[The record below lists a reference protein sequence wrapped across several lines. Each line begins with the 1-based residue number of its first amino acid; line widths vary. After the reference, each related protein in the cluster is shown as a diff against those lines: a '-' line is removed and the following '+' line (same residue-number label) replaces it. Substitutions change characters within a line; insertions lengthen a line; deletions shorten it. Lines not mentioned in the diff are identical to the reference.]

1 MLRLLHDVHM
11 CLCQNSHDNKSA
23 SSFSTNPMLS
33 HWAVPELLD
42 KILPFF
48 NDVDGDLQCGLLLL
62 TETFDQ
68 LLHRLYWLSINIIQ
82 QLLLKLLQPCPQLQ
96 RNNIITSQSET
107 SQYYEPVSDLCGS
120 MGLQTNNLK
129 YPNAQTWQDKQPD
142 GLWLSPNGWCCYF
155 LWMASSYVSSGLA
168 ICLCWHVKE
177 CSSCHSRPCLSF
189 HTSPLSFSTSTFLFF
204 QNSSL

>member
-1 MLRLLHDVHM
+1 MQIVSAGLVIVTNATDVNGMLRPLHDVHDM

-23 SSFSTNPMLS
+23 SSFSTKPMLS

-68 LLHRLYWLSINIIQ
+68 LLHRLNWLSINIIQ

-96 RNNIITSQSET
+96 RNNIIISQSDT
-107 SQYYEPVSDLCGS
+107 SQYHEPVSGRCRS
-120 MGLQTNNLK
+120 MGLQTNNISSIIWNIQMHTHDK
-129 YPNAQTWQDKQPD
+129 TNSQTDF
-142 GLWLSPNGWCCYF
+142 G
-155 LWMASSYVSSGLA
+155 
-168 ICLCWHVKE
+168 
-177 CSSCHSRPCLSF
+177 CHWTAGVVISWE
-189 HTSPLSFSTSTFLFF
+189 
-204 QNSSL
+204 